1 MNSTSDILFK
11 DRMASAGSVLFIY
24 QDPSKTG

>member
-11 DRMASAGSVLFIY
+11 DRMASAGSVLFTF
-24 QDPSKTG
+24 QDPSEPG